1 MSDSEKK
8 ITFEGAMKRLEEIVR
23 FLESGS
29 APLDDSLKAF
39 EEGVSLVKFCNPELD
54 NAEKRVKLLTFNG
67 DGAPEET
74 DMPEMDVK

>member
-39 EEGVSLVKFCNPELD
+39 EEGV
-54 NAEKRVKLLTFNG
+54 
-67 DGAPEET
+67 
-74 DMPEMDVK
+74 